1 MRFLKKGD
9 DKKPK
14 SESDTATKG
23 HPDLKVISGSQI
35 SGRQPQQQ
43 APPQQQQPQNIT
55 LPNIKYKIAVASG
68 KGGVGKIDCC
78 YQPRHLLSECRRR
91 SRTDGR

>member
-14 SESDTATKG
+14 SESGSETKG

-43 APPQQQQPQNIT
+43 APPQQQQQPQNIT

-68 KGGVGKIDCC
+68 
-78 YQPRHLLSECRRR
+78 
-91 SRTDGR
+91 

>member
-9 DKKPK
+9 EKKPK
-14 SESDTATKG
+14 SEAGQPTKG

-35 SGRQPQQQ
+35 SGRQPQQPTQ
-43 APPQQQQPQNIT
+43 PQPQQQNIT

-68 KGGVGKIDCC
+68 KGGVGN
-78 YQPRHLLSECRRR
+78 RLSRPI
-91 SRTDGR
+91 SLSP